1 MTFRPCKVTT
11 PQSSSPTNPYPLKVG
26 RESKL
31 SLGRHSCRRG
41 IHIFL
46 VLTAFFGALA
56 DSPAAPAAGWLVVVP
71 VANMY
76 SSATES
82 ADVVSQAILGSN
94 VVVIEKRHRWAK
106 VRTNDQY
113 TGWMP
118 LRDLRKS
125 NAPYSAPGHVVQVK
139 SLFANLYRET
149 DVTEHRPVLTV
160 PFETQLEAID
170 DAPGNNARWLE
181 IRLPDGRMVWIQRG
195 DVVRDPK
202 PLTIEQSIELA
213 KRFLGFPYLW
223 GGRSSYGYDCSGF
236 TQMLMRSRGIT
247 MPRDADLQAAWEGME
262 VIERK
267 DLRAGDLLFF
277 GAALDKV
284 THTAMYIGNGEII
297 HATTHNTPAIQI
309 SRLDDEP
316 WTRILVACKR
326 VK

>member
-1 MTFRPCKVTT
+1 MSLRRNTC
-11 PQSSSPTNPYPLKVG
+11 G
-26 RESKL
+26 RF
-31 SLGRHSCRRG
+31 

-46 VLTAFFGALA
+46 FLTVSVGTLA
-56 DSPAAPAAGWLVVVP
+56 ASPAAPAADWAVIVP

-76 SSATES
+76 SAARES

-94 VVVIEKRHRWAK
+94 VVVLEKRHKWVK

-118 LRDLRKS
+118 LRDLHKS
-125 NAPYSAPGHVVQVK
+125 NAPYGATGHMIQVE

-149 DVTEHRPVLTV
+149 DVTEHQPVITV
-160 PFETQLEAID
+160 SFETHLEVVD
-170 DAPGNNARWLE
+170 EAPGNNARWLE
-181 IRLPDGRMVWIQRG
+181 VRLPDGRMAWIQRS
-195 DVVRDPK
+195 DTVRDPK

-223 GGRSSYGYDCSGF
+223 GGKSSYGYDCSGF
-236 TQMLMRSRGIT
+236 TQMLVRSRGINI
-247 MPRDADLQAAWEGME
+247 PRDADLQAAWEGME

-267 DLRAGDLLFF
+267 DLREGDLLFF
-277 GAALDKV
+277 GSGPDKI
-284 THTAMYIGNGEII
+284 THTAMYTGNGEII
-297 HATTHNTPAIQI
+297 HATTHGHPMIQI

-316 WTRILVACKR
+316 WTRILVACRR